1 MVLAKDKALPEK
13 LFPFIWHFVREY
25 KNIIIFYFTLNIVT
39 GFWGPLNSLLI
50 KHVINLLPN
59 VTGSNSSILIKPAS
73 LIVVNL
79 IVIYQLTRGMINY
92 IENKFTP
99 LIMNCVI
106 GESLDHILQKSAQ
119 FYKKH
124 LLGETLKDLTNLSGI
139 FKFLI
144 ETTPFIA
151 RSASVL
157 LTTIVAS
164 YFAHPIFSFIL
175 VVWLI
180 LLLLLR
186 IFMYRKL
193 MTLAS
198 SQRLSTSSISGEQI
212 DCLLNHDNIRSFSR
226 RPFEALRMALLFK
239 NQANDYQSTYFYSL
253 RMQSLQ
259 AGLFSI
265 MVAFSCYFLIHLYS
279 KNLVTIGDFALILGL
294 YLEIGRVASSVCQD
308 IDPLSIELRM
318 SQGSLTSL
326 MLPLEIHDKPDTVA
340 LKCNRGQIT
349 FDNVK
354 FHYEGK
360 ETEPLFKNISIKIK
374 ASSKVGLVGYSGA
387 GKSTFVN

>member
-1 MVLAKDKALPEK
+1 MIDKDKALPEK
-13 LFPFIWHFVREY
+13 LFPFIWHFLREY
-25 KNIIIFYFTLNIVT
+25 KNIIIFYFTLNIVA

-59 VTGSNSSILIKPAS
+59 VTVSNSSILIKPAS

-92 IENKFTP
+92 IEIKFTP

-106 GESLDHILQKSAQ
+106 GESLDHVLQKSAQ

-124 LLGETLKDLTNLSGI
+124 LLGKTLKDLTNLSEI
-139 FKFLI
+139 FESLKY
-144 ETTPFIA
+144 TTAFMA

-164 YFAHPIFSFIL
+164 YFAHPTFSFIL

-326 MLPLEIHDKPDTVA
+326 MLPLEIHDKPDAVA

-374 ASSKVGLVGYSGA
+374 ASSKV
-387 GKSTFVN
+387 